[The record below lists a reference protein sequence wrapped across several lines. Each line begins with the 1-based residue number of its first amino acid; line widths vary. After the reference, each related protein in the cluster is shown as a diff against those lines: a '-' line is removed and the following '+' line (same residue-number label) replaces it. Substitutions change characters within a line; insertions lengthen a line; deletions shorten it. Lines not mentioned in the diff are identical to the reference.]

1 MTTSF
6 YSDHGGKLEGST
18 VTMNDDFDMTDLP
31 PEKAGTALDRRDM
44 ARMGKVQEMRRNF
57 SFIPIFGFA
66 AVLMITWEAVFN
78 SASYVLINGGLA
90 GMVWMYMV
98 TFFGFGAAILAMAEM
113 ASMAPTSG
121 GQYHWV
127 SEFAPKSY
135 QKIMSYI
142 VGWYCVLGWQAG
154 IAGQCTTVALQIIGM
169 ISLNND
175 SYVPQAW
182 HIVLLTIAD
191 ITIAVVFNSFFA
203 RKLPLVE
210 GLVLVLHVCGFFA
223 ILIPLWV
230 FAPRHSS
237 LDVWTNFSQAQEL
250 PAPSQP
256 WPSIGLACLVGL
268 SSSIYALIGPDSCVH
283 MAEEVKDASRTIPW
297 AMVSTLIFNGFTGLI
312 MVVTF
317 AYCLGPLDVARNAP
331 YGFAFISTF
340 YNATGSKA
348 GATVMTAII
357 TILSMCSAISNVATA
372 SRQMFAFAR
381 DHGLPFGRYL
391 AYVRPGWDIPVNAV
405 CVSFCITSLLS
416 LINLGSA
423 NAFNAILSIG
433 VVALLTSYLASMS
446 CILIKRIR
454 GEELLPRR
462 WSLGKNFG
470 IVCNSIGL
478 AYIGLAFIF
487 AFFPLSNT
495 PNASAM
501 NWASA
506 VYGGVGL
513 LAAGWY
519 VISARHTYIPPV
531 SRLMK
536 DL

>member
-1 MTTSF
+1 
-6 YSDHGGKLEGST
+6 
-18 VTMNDDFDMTDLP
+18 
-31 PEKAGTALDRRDM
+31 
-44 ARMGKVQEMRRNF
+44 
-57 SFIPIFGFA
+57 
-66 AVLMITWEAVFN
+66 
-78 SASYVLINGGLA
+78 
-90 GMVWMYMV
+90 
-98 TFFGFGAAILAMAEM
+98 
-113 ASMAPTSG
+113 
-121 GQYHWV
+121 
-127 SEFAPKSY
+127 
-135 QKIMSYI
+135 
-142 VGWYCVLGWQAG
+142 
-154 IAGQCTTVALQIIGM
+154 M

-182 HIVLLTIAD
+182 HIVLLTIAVV
-191 ITIAVVFNSFFA
+191 TIAVVFNSFFA

-237 LDVWTNFSQAQEL
+237 LDVWTNFSQVSAEDL
-250 PAPSQP
+250 PPPSQP